1 MIGKRSPV
9 ESSVL
14 TTTLRHQ
21 GSMSNQNITRTDLIR
36 LKTSTRAEQL
46 QQKVT
51 DNKYVQMSSYAV
63 HTLVGK
69 GSYMPT

>member
-51 DNKYVQMSSYAV
+51 DNKYVQMSSYSV

-69 GSYMPT
+69 GAYMPT